1 MYGQE
6 KSSEFSPKEGVS
18 GSPIPPTAKAM
29 GILGLG
35 VMKNLN
41 RELTTL
47 LLFFLELIHHLSTR
61 LPARIKI
68 NAKCIFAKF
77 D

>member
-35 VMKNLN
+35 VMKIGQVIL
-41 RELTTL
+41 RLGSL
-47 LLFFLELIHHLSTR
+47 LLFKVRVYDSLS
-61 LPARIKI
+61 
-68 NAKCIFAKF
+68 
-77 D
+77 